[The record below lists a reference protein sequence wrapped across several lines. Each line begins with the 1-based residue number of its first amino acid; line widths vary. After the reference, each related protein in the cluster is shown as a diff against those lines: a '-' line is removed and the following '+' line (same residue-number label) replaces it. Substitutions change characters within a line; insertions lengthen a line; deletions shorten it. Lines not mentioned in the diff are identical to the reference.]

1 LSVIEPQPQTRVN
14 TISACVSLRSY
25 TCVSLRSNS
34 RIPLDPNACIALSS
48 VNSAITL
55 DTYSRIALR
64 ANARVSLG
72 TNSCITLNS
81 NSSVPL
87 RPNPRI
93 SLDSYTSVTN
103 ACVTLNAHARI
114 TLGTNSSVTLIA
126 VHARIT
132 LNTYARVPLDSG
144 VALRP
149 TPAASP
155 PKVKPDIIVIVPAE
169 HDAILKVVERDISAA
184 PEPDVAD
191 VVLDHYGAS
200 RIGRPED
207 YQLTTNTAPI
217 DGIKVIR
224 PGTACGI
231 DRVEHAPIIY
241 RDNATRYRLGREVIT
256 GKHFSI
262 GAHVHTSKFVVSER
276 QP

>member
-1 LSVIEPQPQTRVN
+1 LHPSVTNARV
-14 TISACVSLRSY
+14 
-25 TCVSLRSNS
+25 
-34 RIPLDPNACIALSS
+34 PLDSYASVTLIP
-48 VNSAITL
+48 VNSAI
-55 DTYSRIALR
+55 ALR
-64 ANARVSLG
+64 PYACVALGSYTRVSLR
-72 TNSCITLNS
+72 TNASITLNS

-169 HDAILKVVERDISAA
+169 HDAVLKVVERDISAA
-184 PEPDVAD
+184 PEPDIAD

-200 RIGRPED
+200 SISRPED
-207 YQLTTNTAPI
+207 YQLTTDTAAI